1 MTDRSKT
8 LEAMARAICDADP
21 LAPESDAPIYIGV
34 KSAKAWEARVPM
46 ADAALTAYESH
57 LQAEGMAVVPVAL
70 VERVIRVWEW
80 NHDEYGDACRE
91 YDSAA
96 VAIRDYLAA
105 SPYGKAVVQEAS
117 AEGEARSEHTQEK
130 DA

>member
-1 MTDRSKT
+1 MNRSKT
-8 LEAMARAICDADP
+8 LEVMARAITRFAYRDA
-21 LAPESDAPIYIGV
+21 Y
-34 KSAKAWEARVPM
+34 EA
-46 ADAALTAYESH
+46 AEQALTAYESH

-105 SPYGKAVVQEAS
+105 SPYGKA
-117 AEGEARSEHTQEK
+117 GKEK
-130 DA
+130 DDE